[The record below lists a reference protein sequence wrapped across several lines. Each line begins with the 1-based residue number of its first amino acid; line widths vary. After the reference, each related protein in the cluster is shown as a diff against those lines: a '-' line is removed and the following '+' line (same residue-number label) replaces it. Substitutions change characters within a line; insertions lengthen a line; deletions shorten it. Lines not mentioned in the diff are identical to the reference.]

1 MRLAVK
7 LRMICVLP
15 WFYLSPGQTAG
26 DMSTCN
32 ATAAELTTEATVT
45 CLFPVDIRRSLLG
58 FRVEHYKRDL
68 NEIVNVADCMWT
80 NGILDCTMP
89 SGYKVGNSTSE
100 SFQLRIPH
108 FHVNHTGDYWCDL
121 DNHFNKSCTLHQLA
135 GTTGSQEST
144 IIVSAVVTPA
154 AVLLIIIIIVIVI
167 IAVTQ
172 YRRRKKRHRNNSRTP
187 GHDDND
193 IPNTDQ
199 REELIDQRQECG
211 SDNKLQSITS
221 MATISCEPYSGRLT
235 ACEEQQQQT
244 PLVNTNEI
252 SSKSLT
258 RESTHADIITAVTT
272 LCSSVV
278 KQNTATRISCQLDA
292 DGSIKLV
299 YETGLPGVN
308 PEQEPVSVGQLQ
320 TQSASPCKILAVH
333 QEQTSLSP
341 DTTWSVDNEQSE
353 EKTSI
358 AVQEEITS
366 IVHMRN
372 LDPHTYEYPL
382 EEDSSLE
389 QTCKLKM
396 LSMSD
401 DNSLTKPLHL
411 YSS

>member
-121 DNHFNKSCTLHQLA
+121 DNHFNKSCTLHQHRC
-135 GTTGSQEST
+135 
-144 IIVSAVVTPA
+144 
-154 AVLLIIIIIVIVI
+154 VLLSTANIFDGTV
-167 IAVTQ
+167 
-172 YRRRKKRHRNNSRTP
+172 
-187 GHDDND
+187 
-193 IPNTDQ
+193 
-199 REELIDQRQECG
+199 QECG

-244 PLVNTNEI
+244 P
-252 SSKSLT
+252 
-258 RESTHADIITAVTT
+258 
-272 LCSSVV
+272 SSVV

-382 EEDSSLE
+382 EEDSSSLE